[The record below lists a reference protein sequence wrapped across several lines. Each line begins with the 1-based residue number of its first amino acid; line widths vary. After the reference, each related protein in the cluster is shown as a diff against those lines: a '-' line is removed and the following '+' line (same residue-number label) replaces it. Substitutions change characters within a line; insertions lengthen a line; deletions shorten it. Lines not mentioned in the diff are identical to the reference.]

1 MPPFFDP
8 LTFTLELAFAIISFI
23 FCIIIF
29 FKTKESYDLT
39 KHVGIR
45 YFRDAFLFFGLSYV
59 LRFISGLFMLT
70 QSISQTSGPPFHPR
84 GIGMLFFIILMGY
97 FSTAGILYLLFGS
110 MWKKVHT
117 PLAPAIIHGVA
128 IALSIATFFTRSHI
142 ILLIVQS
149 LLLILAVILN
159 LFQPKKKVTNTR
171 ILYFLILAVWLI
183 NLWIIDR
190 RRPYSLEIEILFQ
203 IISLLVFV
211 LIIRKISKW
220 VK

>member
-8 LTFTLELAFAIISFI
+8 LTFTLELAFTIISFV

-39 KHVGIR
+39 KHVGIK

-59 LRFISGLFMLT
+59 LRFIFGIFMITELAEHPHPG
-70 QSISQTSGPPFHPR
+70 GP
-84 GIGMLFFIILMGY
+84 GGWTGMLFFILLLGY

-110 MWKKVHT
+110 VWKKVHT
-117 PLAPAIIHGVA
+117 KYTPIIIHGAA
-128 IALSIATFFTRSHI
+128 IILSLAAFLTRSHI

-149 LLLILAVILN
+149 VLLILAVVLN
-159 LFQPKKKVTNTR
+159 LVQPKKKVTNTR
-171 ILYFLILAVWLI
+171 VLYFLILAVWLI

-220 VK
+220 VR